1 MKCSVLSCEYNRNN
15 SCSNIDNL
23 EISNCEEAIICRTY
37 KQSIRNKR
45 NHYDLVIYKD
55 NISYDKIFV
64 FIAKSYLGL
73 SDSWEEIKKD
83 IENIE
88 KSNNSLVLIDLT
100 LSNGIKDSNRYL
112 KLFEYGKTNNLGKPS
127 NYDKELIKYL
137 KAKTCKYLKSNENLI
152 NSSILFE
159 HQIKMIKKGIVI

>member
-1 MKCSVLSCEYNRNN
+1 MKCSVISCEYKRNN

-23 EISNCEEAIICRTY
+23 KISDAGEGIICSTY
-37 KQSIRNKR
+37 KQSIKDKIS
-45 NHYDLVIYKD
+45 HYDLAIYKD

-73 SDSWEEIKKD
+73 SGSWEEIKKD

-88 KSNNSLVLIDLT
+88 KSNDSLVLIDLT
-100 LSNGIKDSNRYL
+100 LSNGIKASNRYL
-112 KLFEYGKTNNLGKPS
+112 KLFEYGKTNNLGELS

-137 KAKTCKYLKSNENLI
+137 KVKTCEYLKSNKHLL
-152 NSSILFE
+152 NSCILFE
-159 HQIKMIKKGIVI
+159 HQIKMIKKGIVL